1 MKKNQQGFS
10 IVEMLV
16 LLFCIG
22 ILGLAGWYVWI
33 GSNPPVNV
41 SSSQPQPLPK
51 SSTNVEDATFF
62 VTIDPMVGGGFVG
75 AVNSYEITAIG
86 EVFNLRAPDSNTEVK
101 KSLLKKVTLE
111 EVAELRQSFIE
122 SGVLDIAPGDGPKYS
137 GSAWK
142 VTINGKEQLF
152 YDQTS
157 PKFDTVKIKL
167 KKILGEDVRI

>member
-10 IVEMLV
+10 IVEILV
-16 LLFCIG
+16 LLLCVG
-22 ILGLAGWYVWI
+22 ILGLAGWFVWSR
-33 GSNPPVNV
+33 SNPPVNV
-41 SSSQPQPLPK
+41 SSSQPLPK

-62 VTIDPMVGGGFVG
+62 VAIDPMVGGGFVG
-75 AVNSYEITAIG
+75 AVNGYEITAIG
-86 EVFNLRAPDSNTEVK
+86 EVFNLSAPDSNTEVK

-122 SGVLDIAPGDGPKYS
+122 SGVLDIAPGDNPKYS

-157 PKFDTVKIKL
+157 PKFDIVKIKL